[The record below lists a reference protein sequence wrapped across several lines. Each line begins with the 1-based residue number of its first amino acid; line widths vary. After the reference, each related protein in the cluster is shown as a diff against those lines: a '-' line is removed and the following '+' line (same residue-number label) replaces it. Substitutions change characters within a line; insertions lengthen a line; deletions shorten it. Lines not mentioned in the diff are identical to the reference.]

1 MHRAPEA
8 LIQMLENQERRSPN
22 AARVHVDSRVEICG
36 QEPKSAA
43 FEAQSI
49 NVSSR
54 GMQLRTHF
62 VPEQGQSLV
71 CRFESHG
78 RQIVV
83 EGQVIWR
90 RDAAEGDGEFGVQFT
105 ALDGSSVDALKALCT
120 PAALQAAEE
129 REMSP
134 QALLDV
140 EPGMKVRLHIEGLAA
155 PMKARVKGSSRRR
168 VQVGSNLEFLTV
180 GREIEVESADENPNF
195 VALIDGVEVSID
207 PRTQVPQ
214 LLVTLRRPGIDQ
226 TPEPAVVDT
235 TARSSGKSRQKS
247 ARASETDSVEA
258 ESIPGEQ
265 EEALS
270 ARELAEL
277 GQRMGKWAAKVG
289 VLAKGAG
296 SNLAS
301 LSEKAAGG
309 LGKVFEVARARMG
322 KPATENKERLRRT
335 APPPEGRFSNAPPPK
350 PGVRSVASN
359 GLRQQSS
366 PVVEVSSAWAG
377 MPPKVRLLGTLG
389 VGTLLLGVTAFIT
402 LHGGN
407 KPESAQVPA
416 AAASAAAA
424 SPNVATP
431 NVGVAP
437 GAPEKAAVAKAD
449 PKQGIVAEVPL
460 FGPTPM
466 ATLEAAP
473 KAPVEEAAEL
483 AMNEGERE
491 LQLSRAAAQED
502 ETFAEDAK
510 PATKPEDVK
519 PFQRG
524 NLELPIVYKL
534 KLDAPGGALVGTPT
548 PTGFKVT
555 LAGRKVLDNG
565 RMIEQRDRRILRVR
579 TNNTQ
584 AGAEIT
590 FQFRGPVPGYK
601 VRLQKDSV
609 DFFVSSGKDK

>member
-1 MHRAPEA
+1 VHRAPEA

-36 QEPKSAA
+36 QEPQSSA

-120 PAALQAAEE
+120 PAALQAAEA
-129 REMSP
+129 REVSP

-140 EPGMKVRLHIEGLAA
+140 EPGTKVRLHIEGLAA

-180 GREIEVESADENPNF
+180 GREIEVESGDENPNF

-235 TARSSGKSRQKS
+235 KARFSDKSQRKS
-247 ARASETDSVEA
+247 VAASATDAVEA
-258 ESIPGEQ
+258 ESTPGEQ
-265 EEALS
+265 EDALS

-277 GQRMGKWAAKVG
+277 GQRMGKWAAKAA

-309 LGKVFEVARARMG
+309 LGKVFEVARARIG

-350 PGVRSVASN
+350 TGVRSVASN

-407 KPESAQVPA
+407 KPESAPVPVAVA
-416 AAASAAAA
+416 ATAA

-431 NVGVAP
+431 NVGAAP
-437 GAPEKAAVAKAD
+437 GATEKAAVAKAD

-473 KAPVEEAAEL
+473 KAPVEVAAEL

-502 ETFAEDAK
+502 ETFTEDAK
-510 PATKPEDVK
+510 PAKKPEDVK

-524 NLELPIVYKL
+524 DLELPIVYKL
-534 KLDAPGGALVGTPT
+534 KLDAPGGALTGTPT

-601 VRLQKDSV
+601 VRLRKDSI

>member
-1 MHRAPEA
+1 
-8 LIQMLENQERRSPN
+8 MLENQERRSPN

-36 QEPKSAA
+36 QEPESSA

-120 PAALQAAEE
+120 PAALQAAEA
-129 REMSP
+129 REVSP
-134 QALLDV
+134 PALLDV

-168 VQVGSNLEFLTV
+168 VQVGSNLEFLKV
-180 GREIEVESADENPNF
+180 GREIEVESGDENPNF
-195 VALIDGVEVSID
+195 LALIDGVEVSID

-235 TARSSGKSRQKS
+235 TARFSDKSLRKS
-247 ARASETDSVEA
+247 VAASATDAVEA
-258 ESIPGEQ
+258 ESTPGEQ

-277 GQRMGKWAAKVG
+277 GQRMGKWAAKAG

-296 SNLAS
+296 SNLVT

-366 PVVEVSSAWAG
+366 PVVEASSAWAG
-377 MPPKVRLLGTLG
+377 MPPKMKLLGTLG
-389 VGTLLLGVTAFIT
+389 VGTLLFGVTAFIT
-402 LHGGN
+402 LRGGN
-407 KPESAQVPA
+407 KPESAPVPVA
-416 AAASAAAA
+416 TASAVG
-424 SPNVATP
+424 PNAATP

-437 GAPEKAAVAKAD
+437 GATGKSAVAKSD

-473 KAPVEEAAEL
+473 KAPAEAAPEL

-491 LQLSRAAAQED
+491 LQLSHAAAQED
-502 ETFAEDAK
+502 ESFTEDTK
-510 PATKPEDVK
+510 QVTKPEDVK

-534 KLDAPGGALVGTPT
+534 KLDAPGGALTGTPT
-548 PTGFKVT
+548 PTGFKVM

-565 RMIEQRDRRILRVR
+565 RVIEQRDRRILRVR